1 MSAPAADFVSP
12 YLRRRARS
20 ESEARD
26 DIRRARKEREAER
39 SALVSLNPETWPE
52 CHARAFEEE

>member
-1 MSAPAADFVSP
+1 MSAPADFVSP

-26 DIRRARKEREAER
+26 EIRQARKDRERERA
-39 SALVSLNPETWPE
+39 ALVSLNPESWPE
-52 CHARAFEEE
+52 CHARAFEKE